1 MQSLVVWFWLSVKAK
16 VLRLVCLRELSNWKR
31 FFYPNLS
38 GFSVSTL
45 LVDLLPRGVKGG
57 YLSYQSW
64 VLQSDSSFYQLNS
77 FSDCRLLASIVVWL
91 SPQVISFSSR
101 VIMWCALFS
110 SSFRLWASFHLSFSL
125 KEIFYFR
132 CSKNPALKALVRA
145 SHFHDH
151 LCEAVAMAS
160 HNTSRRM
167 ALKPIIFER
176 SRNLRT
182 KKLIIRVDF

>member
-1 MQSLVVWFWLSVKAK
+1 MGLAVIFLFLSVKFL
-16 VLRLVCLRELSNWKR
+16 LRL
-31 FFYPNLS
+31 
-38 GFSVSTL
+38 
-45 LVDLLPRGVKGG
+45 
-57 YLSYQSW
+57 
-64 VLQSDSSFYQLNS
+64 
-77 FSDCRLLASIVVWL
+77 RLLASIVVWL
-91 SPQVISFSSR
+91 SPPMISFSSR
-101 VIMWCALFS
+101 VIMCCALFS

-132 CSKNPALKALVRA
+132 CYKNPALKALVRA
-145 SHFHDH
+145 SHFHGH

-167 ALKPIIFER
+167 DLEPIIFER